1 MVDGK
6 WFPPRRVCLGHDPPR
21 RMLLCEVASLRS
33 TSQSRLKWG
42 YSRSLTINHLGIGN
56 MRHRKKNVKL
66 GRTSAHRKAT
76 LASLVC
82 NLIEE
87 KRIRTTLAKAK
98 LARSLAE
105 KMVTLSRNGTLA
117 ARRRV
122 IAKLSNIRYAA
133 KLADEIVPQL
143 SDRKGGYTRIVKLG
157 RRRSDS
163 SEMVILEWVGIR
175 PPERKKKKKAD
186 TVVTPQQ

>member
-1 MVDGK
+1 
-6 WFPPRRVCLGHDPPR
+6 
-21 RMLLCEVASLRS
+21 
-33 TSQSRLKWG
+33 
-42 YSRSLTINHLGIGN
+42 

-87 KRIRTTLAKAK
+87 KRTRTTLAKAK